1 MTSMDTSSVPLMMDM
16 EEEEED
22 NHKSRGL
29 EAGLENDFAYNNN
42 VAGASKHVRLGEID
56 NNEMIS
62 IFSDDNDC
70 QDSWEKFMDCW
81 RFNCQLQPWL
91 VESSF
96 LLLVSRNLS
105 R

>member
-1 MTSMDTSSVPLMMDM
+1 MDTSSVPLMMDM

-56 NNEMIS
+56 NNKMIS
-62 IFSDDNDC
+62 IFSDDNNC
-70 QDSWEKFMDCW
+70 QDS
-81 RFNCQLQPWL
+81 
-91 VESSF
+91 
-96 LLLVSRNLS
+96 
-105 R
+105 

>member
-1 MTSMDTSSVPLMMDM
+1 MDTSSVPLMMDM

-22 NHKSRGL
+22 NVTHKSRGL

-62 IFSDDNDC
+62 IFSDDNNC
-70 QDSWEKFMDCW
+70 QDS
-81 RFNCQLQPWL
+81 
-91 VESSF
+91 
-96 LLLVSRNLS
+96 
-105 R
+105 